1 MIIACSTT
9 TLSRSLCISMQ
20 TFSASWQL
28 MLSLSAAATPV
39 KMHRNLGSWQSKR
52 LYWRSCAVT
61 SLRSNVSLVCQV
73 CLHFQHS
80 CNFKHCSMSW
90 GALVYDSDSQISCT
104 FGHNRPSVKPLLLFR
119 AHTIHCSMTK
129 SGNKPTQNR
138 LVRGRQWKLHLQHW
152 SATGDCSVYFACFI
166 NTVWR
171 TLRSLCGQL
180 VQTNSA
186 SF

>member
-9 TLSRSLCISMQ
+9 TLSRSLCSSMQ

-61 SLRSNVSLVCQV
+61 SLRSNVSLVCQDF
-73 CLHFQHS
+73 LHFQHS

-104 FGHNRPSVKPLLLFR
+104 FGHNRPSVKPLFFLE
-119 AHTIHCSMTK
+119 
-129 SGNKPTQNR
+129 PTPYTAQWPNLAINQPKIGWYVADSENYIYNIDR
-138 LVRGRQWKLHLQHW
+138 PLVIALYILHAL
-152 SATGDCSVYFACFI
+152 
-166 NTVWR
+166 
-171 TLRSLCGQL
+171 
-180 VQTNSA
+180 
-186 SF
+186 